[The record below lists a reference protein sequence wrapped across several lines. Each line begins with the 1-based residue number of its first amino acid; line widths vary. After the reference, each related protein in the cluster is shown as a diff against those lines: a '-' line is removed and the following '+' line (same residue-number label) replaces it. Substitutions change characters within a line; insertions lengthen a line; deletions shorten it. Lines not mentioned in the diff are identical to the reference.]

1 MIGCCVE
8 KLVAIVR
15 MERNA
20 SVVNFMRLLLLDRK
34 KEKEAQLPPCVD
46 FVLIVNGSAQAV
58 ADVGTELS

>member
-1 MIGCCVE
+1 
-8 KLVAIVR
+8 VAIAR